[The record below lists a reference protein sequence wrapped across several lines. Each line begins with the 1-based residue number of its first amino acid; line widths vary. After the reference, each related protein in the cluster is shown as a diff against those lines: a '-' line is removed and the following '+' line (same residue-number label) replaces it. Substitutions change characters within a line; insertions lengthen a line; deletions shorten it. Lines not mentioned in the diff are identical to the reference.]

1 MYMFQRFNI
10 LRVKNNDER
19 KKDRQELI
27 FLTKMTKSVDQV
39 LKPQQLQQKQQQQT
53 FRVYNSSAVYL
64 ELLIYMPNINTA
76 LVSEV
81 SLS

>member
-39 LKPQQLQQKQQQQT
+39 LKPATTTTKTTTTDVSSVQL
-53 FRVYNSSAVYL
+53 FCSVLRIVN
-64 ELLIYMPNINTA
+64 IYAKHKYCIS
-76 LVSEV
+76 VRSFV
-81 SLS
+81 

>member
-19 KKDRQELI
+19 KKDRQEVI

-39 LKPQQLQQKQQQQT
+39 LKPATTTRKT
-53 FRVYNSSAVYL
+53 
-64 ELLIYMPNINTA
+64 TTTD
-76 LVSEV
+76 VSGV
-81 SLS
+81 

>member
-19 KKDRQELI
+19 NKDRQEVI

-39 LKPQQLQQKQQQQT
+39 LKPATTTTTTKTTTDVSSVQL
-53 FRVYNSSAVYL
+53 FCSVLRIVN
-64 ELLIYMPNINTA
+64 IYAKHKYCIS
-76 LVSEV
+76 VRSFV
-81 SLS
+81 

>member
-64 ELLIYMPNINTA
+64 ELLIYMPNINTT

-81 SLS
+81 SFS